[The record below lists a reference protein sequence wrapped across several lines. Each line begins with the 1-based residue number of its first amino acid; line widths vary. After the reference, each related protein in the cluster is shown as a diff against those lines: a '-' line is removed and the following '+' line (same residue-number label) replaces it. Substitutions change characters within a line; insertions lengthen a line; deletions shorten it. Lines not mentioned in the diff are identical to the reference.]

1 MVRAGRPRTGLPHAE
16 GKRELSLDLV
26 RGAHVE
32 GVHGVQRLGDEFE
45 PRGMALIQQAAIG
58 GPRGR
63 AAQFGLGQ
71 QPQMG
76 FRALA
81 VHILSVL
88 P

>member
-1 MVRAGRPRTGLPHAE
+1 
-16 GKRELSLDLV
+16 
-26 RGAHVE
+26 
-32 GVHGVQRLGDEFE
+32 
-45 PRGMALIQQAAIG
+45 MALIQQAAIG

-81 VHILSVL
+81 GHILSFL